1 MRRHWRKDSTYWATF
16 FPDFVTAF
24 DASVTNL
31 SLSGRITSTLKGVSE
46 NYGKTERFLLGNRL
60 TFKGLMKAKLLIITA
75 IAALCVTTPAFAKH
89 RVVRT
94 RNGQAVVVNTHRH
107 DSRSSRVFGNV
118 GIGFPFYGGY
128 YGGYPYYGGYYSG
141 YPYYGS
147 YYSGG
152 YPYGNSYYPYGYNN
166 NYYSSSYPYSDN
178 RYSYRNYD
186 SVVIRVQERLART
199 GYYRGPIDGV
209 IGPRTRYALQAYERN
224 HGLPADGII
233 DARLLRTM
241 GLA

>member
-1 MRRHWRKDSTYWATF
+1 
-16 FPDFVTAF
+16 
-24 DASVTNL
+24 
-31 SLSGRITSTLKGVSE
+31 
-46 NYGKTERFLLGNRL
+46 
-60 TFKGLMKAKLLIITA
+60 MKAKLLILTA

-89 RVVRT
+89 RVVQT

-107 DSRSSRVFGNV
+107 DSRNSSVFWNV
-118 GIGFPFYGGY
+118 GIGVPFYGGY

-147 YYSGG
+147 SYYGG
-152 YPYGNSYYPYGYNN
+152 YPYGYSYYPYGYNN
-166 NYYSSSYPYSDN
+166 NYYSSSYPYSYN
-178 RYSYRNYD
+178 RYSYRNYND
-186 SVVIRVQERLART
+186 SVVIRVQERLTRA

-209 IGPRTRYALQAYERN
+209 IGPRTRYAIRAYERN

-233 DARLLRTM
+233 DNRLLRTM